1 MNDELIIEKLWTAL
15 EERQESINKQLSE
28 SERKFILRQE
38 EGRRLIELSEQKF
51 FQRINR
57 KNTEIKD
64 IDQKILKHLEENRP
78 RIEGETENR
87 GKKTDKQKGRRS
99 KREACDIVIE
109 VNFSAEQKQS
119 RDIFISHIYRLK
131 AVLQEAGY
139 KITGQED
146 NIIKISAE

>member
-1 MNDELIIEKLWTAL
+1 MNDDLLIEKLWTAL

-78 RIEGETENR
+78 RIDGETWTN
-87 GKKTDKQKGRRS
+87 GKKTNKQKSRRS
-99 KREACDIVIE
+99 KYELCDIIIE
-109 VNFSAEQKQS
+109 VNFSAEQKQKK
-119 RDIFISHIYRLK
+119 DVFISQIYRLK

-146 NIIKISAE
+146 NIIKISSE